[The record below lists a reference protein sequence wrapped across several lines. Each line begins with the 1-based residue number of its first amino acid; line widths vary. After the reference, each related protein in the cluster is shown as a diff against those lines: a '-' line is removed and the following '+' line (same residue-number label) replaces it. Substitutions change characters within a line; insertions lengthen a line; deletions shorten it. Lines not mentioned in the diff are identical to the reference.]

1 MTDFRTDTAYE
12 ECVVT
17 FFDILGFRHLL
28 NTRSGAEISDILQ
41 KFRRLSEIDEIVP
54 AQRSDEVRLQSEAQ
68 IEIISDAIV
77 RVRTTETQYASGPL
91 IWEII
96 DLLHIQIDCLNRGI
110 LIRGASTVGFM
121 HLGVK
126 LEGPIFGPALVQA
139 YEIEENEVVF
149 PRIVIHEDVIER
161 HRTDSSMWRD
171 GHSFA
176 DEERHIRNLLK
187 SDESGMFFIDY
198 LRASLSE
205 FDDGFSDW
213 VRFLARHKDL
223 IERGLVEA
231 GSSKVRRK
239 YTWMKSYHNQVIEE
253 YLQNCDDDAFD
264 EGFGELSREAVTEL
278 MIV

>member
-1 MTDFRTDTAYE
+1 MTDFEADADYE

-41 KFRRLSEIDEIVP
+41 NFRRLSETEEIVP
-54 AQRSDEVRLQSEAQ
+54 AQRVDEVRLQSEAKT
-68 IEIISDAIV
+68 EIISDAIV

-121 HLGVK
+121 HLGMN
-126 LEGPIFGPALVQA
+126 LEGPIFGPGLVQA
-139 YEIEENEVVF
+139 YEMEENEVIF
-149 PRIVIHEDVIER
+149 PRIVIHEDVIKR
-161 HRTDSSMWRD
+161 HRTDSTLWRE

-176 DEERHIRNLLK
+176 EEERHIQSLLK
-187 SDESGMFFIDY
+187 SDEAGMFFIDY

-205 FDDGFSDW
+205 FDDGFVDW
-213 VRFLARHKDL
+213 VRFLNSHKDL
-223 IERGLVEA
+223 IERGLSEA
-231 GSSKVRRK
+231 GNSKVRRK
-239 YTWMKSYHNQVIEE
+239 YNWMKRYHNQVLAE
-253 YLQNCDDDAFD
+253 YFEHCDDEAFND
-264 EGFGELSREAVTEL
+264 DFEKPTREIFNELL
-278 MIV
+278 ID